1 VVSAAARLA
10 NCGILARD
18 QSYETIHVAVF
29 TCSAAEYEHRLH
41 LGTKAVYHLEAFV
54 AKFMSI
60 YKKFLLGLL
69 E

>member
-1 VVSAAARLA
+1 VLRLA
-10 NCGILARD
+10 LPTAGYLLGIIG
-18 QSYETIHVAVF
+18 YESIHVAVF
-29 TCSAAEYEHRLH
+29 ACSAAEYEHRLH